1 VGWRENLF
9 GREVSLSVVDKVRLS
24 IAIVDLAGLILWIGL
39 YLHLA
44 YTKMDLWP
52 RLSVTPDNLG
62 HFLFRY

>member
-1 VGWRENLF
+1 M
-9 GREVSLSVVDKVRLS
+9 SLNVVDKVLLS

-62 HFLFRY
+62 HLLFRY